1 MENKPRPLNKFLRF
15 TSIALQ
21 MGVTIYLASL
31 LGEWLDKKFENEN
44 SLYLQI
50 CTLVGVFIA
59 MYAVIR
65 EVLKISKN
73 D

>member
-1 MENKPRPLNKFLRF
+1 
-15 TSIALQ
+15 

-31 LGEWLDKKFENEN
+31 LGEWLDKKFENEDN
-44 SLYLQI
+44 LYLQI

>member
-1 MENKPRPLNKFLRF
+1 MKKKKPKLNKFIRF
-15 TSIALQ
+15 TSIAFQ

-44 SLYLQI
+44 GLYLQI

-65 EVLKISKN
+65 EVLKMSKE
-73 D
+73 